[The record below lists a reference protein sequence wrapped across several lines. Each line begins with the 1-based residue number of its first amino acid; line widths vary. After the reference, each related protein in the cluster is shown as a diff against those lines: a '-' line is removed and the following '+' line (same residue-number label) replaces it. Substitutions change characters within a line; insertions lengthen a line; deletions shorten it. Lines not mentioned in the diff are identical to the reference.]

1 MPVYRRYLPLIASS
15 WLSRAGLVLL
25 HSVLGVVIDMQ
36 QLFIKAKCRDGVH
49 YVPNKAQGFTI
60 VELMAVLAILSAL
73 LLIAAPSF
81 VDTVKNSRLRS
92 ETYAMRATLAN
103 ARSEAL
109 ARRAPVIVCKS
120 SDLVTCNTD
129 ADPWVTAHIAFVDEN
144 NDGAVDTDELFLARE
159 HNDYITVNF
168 TTFAGSDD
176 DRVRFSSRG
185 DSLGSSGT
193 FTLCDDRGATQAR
206 AVILNNAGD
215 VRFASDTD
223 DPEDTIVNDIGGNNV
238 GC

>member
-1 MPVYRRYLPLIASS
+1 
-15 WLSRAGLVLL
+15 
-25 HSVLGVVIDMQ
+25 MQ
-36 QLFIKAKCRDGVH
+36 QSSTKLKCRGRVH
-49 YVPNKAQGFTI
+49 CVASKAQGFTI

-120 SDLVTCNTD
+120 SDLLNCNTD
-129 ADPWVTAHIAFVDEN
+129 DDPWATAHIAFVDQN
-144 NDGAVDTDELFLARE
+144 NDGVVDTDELFLARE
-159 HNDYITVNF
+159 HNDYITVTFRTF
-168 TTFAGSDD
+168 TGSPD

-193 FTLCDDRGATQAR
+193 FTLCDDRGAAEAR

-223 DPEDTIVNDIGGNNV
+223 DPEDNIVNDIGGNNV
-238 GC
+238 EC